1 MLNFLLNPPSCC
13 SCAETAEN
21 VEKRVTIIISNIVIV
36 IRKGVFFS
44 KRRFDETIV
53 IIDRG
58 FMKVLSLGFVIEFF

>member
-13 SCAETAEN
+13 SCAETAEH
-21 VEKRVTIIISNIVIV
+21 VEKRATIMIIIISIV
-36 IRKGVFFS
+36 IRKGAFFS

-58 FMKVLSLGFVIEFF
+58 LIKVLSLVLCD